1 MSMKIRFPRHHNL
14 TIALH
19 WTTFGIIIFAVCA
32 VLLRDVVEAS
42 EVRLLLLNL
51 HRSFGVVILLLVV
64 ARLIAR
70 FRISSEHVSASLP
83 KGIRLLSLAAHTV
96 LYLFLL
102 ALPVTGWLFS
112 NAAGKAVSL
121 FGLVNLPELIAK
133 NRDLADQLGDV
144 HETLAWLFIALIGA
158 HVGAAL
164 WHHFW
169 RKDDVLRSMLPVRLL
184 RTPAPINKG

>member
-1 MSMKIRFPRHHNL
+1 MKIRFPRHHNL
-14 TIALH
+14 TIALR

-32 VLLRDVVEAS
+32 VRLRDVVEAS
-42 EVRLLLLNL
+42 EVRRLLLNL

-64 ARLIAR
+64 ARLIAC
-70 FRISSEHVSASLP
+70 FRLSSEHVSASLP

-102 ALPVTGWLFS
+102 ALPITGWLFS

-158 HVGAAL
+158 HVDAAL

-169 RKDDVLRSMLPVRLL
+169 RKDDVLRATLPVRLL
-184 RTPAPINKG
+184 RTLAPINKG

>member
-19 WTTFGIIIFAVCA
+19 WTTFGIIVFAVCS

-42 EVRLLLLNL
+42 EARLLLLNL
-51 HRSFGVVILLLVV
+51 HRSFGIVILLLVV

-70 FRISSEHVSASLP
+70 FRISSEPVSASLP
-83 KGIRLLSLAAHTV
+83 KGIRLLSLAAHTA

-102 ALPVTGWLFS
+102 ALPITGWLFS
-112 NAAGKAVSL
+112 NAAGKAISL

-144 HETLAWLFIALIGA
+144 HETLAWLLIALIGA
-158 HVGAAL
+158 HVCAAL

-184 RTPAPINKG
+184 RMLTPINKG